1 MFELTRPH
9 LMLALAIIFAV
20 VSQLLFRTGVGSMG
34 QLTFTRSTLVVE
46 VWKLFTSPYIIAG
59 VALYGFGFLA
69 WMGALSRF
77 GLSYVYPFTALNYVL
92 LLLFSWILFDE
103 PLSIVRWIGVGV
115 IILGVFI
122 ASRA

>member
-1 MFELTRPH
+1 MLELTRPH
-9 LMLALAIIFAV
+9 AMLALAIVLAV
-20 VSQLLFRTGVGSMG
+20 ASQLLFRTGVGSIG
-34 QLTFTRSTLVVE
+34 QMALTRSTLPAE
-46 VWKLFTSPYIIAG
+46 VLKLVTSPYVIAG
-59 VALYGFGFLA
+59 VALYSVGFLA

-92 LLLFSWILFDE
+92 IMVFSWLLFDE
-103 PLSIVRWIGVGV
+103 PLSLTRWLGVAV